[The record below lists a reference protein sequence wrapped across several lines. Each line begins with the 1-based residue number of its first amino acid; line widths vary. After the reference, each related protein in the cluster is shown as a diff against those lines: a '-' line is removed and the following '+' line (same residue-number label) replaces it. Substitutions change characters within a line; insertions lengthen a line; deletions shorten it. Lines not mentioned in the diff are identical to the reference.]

1 MRLTTASRERWTGA
15 PRRMRVAA
23 PEVRTRESI
32 VERSFLL
39 DEVSVR
45 TFSGSAV
52 DVLDAA

>member
-1 MRLTTASRERWTGA
+1 MRLTTASREGRTGA

-45 TFSGSAV
+45 IFHGSAA